1 MAAGTANRMGSGPK
15 KPMTERLVRRIY
27 YKYFSRNLLYELQTR
42 ARNQSAD
49 YVEANMPDA
58 TIYEAHAGILE
69 DGVEMAPDEGLI
81 LEFGVASGNT
91 LSIIANAAG
100 SGREV
105 HGFDS
110 FEGLPGDWGGHV
122 ERKGAFARNGDLPS
136 VPSNARLHVG
146 WFNQTLGPFLA
157 ENEGPAAFV
166 HIDCDIY
173 SSTVDILEG
182 LRPRLVEGTVI
193 LFDEYFNYPGWR
205 NHEYKAW
212 QEFVAETGI
221 EYDYKGF
228 TAHDGRVLVLI
239 TKV

>member
-1 MAAGTANRMGSGPK
+1 MGKTSK

-49 YVEANMPDA
+49 YIEANMPDA
-58 TIYEAHAGILE
+58 TIYESHAGILE
-69 DGVEMAPDEGLI
+69 DGMAMAPADGLV
-81 LEFGVASGNT
+81 LEFGVATGNT
-91 LSIIANAAG
+91 LTIIANAAG
-100 SGREV
+100 AGRKV

-110 FEGLPGDWGGHV
+110 FEGLPEDWGGHV
-122 ERKGAFARNGDLPS
+122 ERKGAFGREGNLPQ
-136 VPSNARLHVG
+136 VPSNAELHVG
-146 WFNQTLGPFLA
+146 WFSNTLGPFLA
-157 ENEGPAAFV
+157 ENAGPAAFV

-173 SSTVDILEG
+173 SSTVDILQN
-182 LRPRLVEGTVI
+182 LRGRLVEGTVI

-221 EYDYKGF
+221 GYDYKGF
-228 TAHDGRVLVLI
+228 TAHDGRVLVKI
-239 TKV
+239 TRV